1 MKPPTDLEWMMF
13 HDGEL
18 EPSRQAE
25 LQALLDGDEQAAAML
40 RGMNALGVFV
50 RETAGK
56 AKLPDLSDAIMQAV
70 ADFDQT
76 EAKPIARIEPKPAK
90 PVQAKLVQA
99 KPAEGTK
106 AAQVLSLPAKSA
118 SSANDNGRLLF
129 GLTGL
134 AAAAAVGL
142 FVWGRSAG
150 ETLVA
155 QVPSEPRV
163 AAEDIAPAEPAA
175 PTLAAAPS
183 KPVQEEDRGLPPV
196 EVASVDFGSRIGAVY
211 YVDEPRGGATTTVVW
226 LADD

>member
-25 LQALLDGDEQAAAML
+25 LQALLDGDEQAAAKL
-40 RGMNALGVFV
+40 RGMNALTVFV

-56 AKLPDLSDAIMQAV
+56 AAMPELSEAIMQAV
-70 ADFDQT
+70 ADFERA
-76 EAKPIARIEPKPAK
+76 EAKTEPFVEPKLSPT
-90 PVQAKLVQA
+90 
-99 KPAEGTK
+99 KPAQTTK
-106 AAQVLSLPAKSA
+106 PAQVISLTPKSPAKSA
-118 SSANDNGRLLF
+118 SAANDNGRLLF

-134 AAAAAVGL
+134 AAAAAVAL
-142 FVWGRSAG
+142 FVWGRSA
-150 ETLVA
+150 TDAPLA

-163 AAEDIAPAEPAA
+163 AADEVAAAEPAA

-183 KPVQEEDRGLPPV
+183 KPVQQQEEDRGLPPV

>member
-70 ADFDQT
+70 GELGVADFDQA
-76 EAKPIARIEPKPAK
+76 EAKPNVRVEPKPAK
-90 PVQAKLVQA
+90 TEQAT
-99 KPAEGTK
+99 KP
-106 AAQVLSLPAKSA
+106 AQVLSFPAKSA

-150 ETLVA
+150 DAPVA
-155 QVPSEPRV
+155 QVPNEPRV
-163 AAEDIAPAEPAA
+163 AAEEVAPAEPAA

-183 KPVQEEDRGLPPV
+183 KPVQQEEDRGLPPV

>member
-25 LQALLDGDEQAAAML
+25 LQALLDGDEQAAAKL

-56 AKLPDLSDAIMQAV
+56 AQLPDLSDAIMKGV
-70 ADFDQT
+70 ADFDQA
-76 EAKPIARIEPKPAK
+76 EAKLEARPK
-90 PVQAKLVQA
+90 LST
-99 KPAEGTK
+99 KPAETAK
-106 AAQVLSLPAKSA
+106 PAQVLSLTPKSPAKSA
-118 SSANDNGRLLF
+118 SAANDNGRLLF

-134 AAAAAVGL
+134 AAAAAVAL
-142 FVWGRSAG
+142 FVWGRSA
-150 ETLVA
+150 TDAPLA

-163 AAEDIAPAEPAA
+163 AADEVAAAEPAA

-183 KPVQEEDRGLPPV
+183 KPVQQQEEDRGLPPV

>member
-56 AKLPDLSDAIMQAV
+56 AKLPDLSDAIMEGI
-70 ADFDQT
+70 ADFDQA

-90 PVQAKLVQA
+90 PVQQA
-99 KPAEGTK
+99 TRP
-106 AAQVLSLPAKSA
+106 AQVLSLPAKSA

-155 QVPSEPRV
+155 QLPNEPRLS
-163 AAEDIAPAEPAA
+163 AEEVAPAEPAA

-183 KPVQEEDRGLPPV
+183 KPVQQEEDRGLPPV